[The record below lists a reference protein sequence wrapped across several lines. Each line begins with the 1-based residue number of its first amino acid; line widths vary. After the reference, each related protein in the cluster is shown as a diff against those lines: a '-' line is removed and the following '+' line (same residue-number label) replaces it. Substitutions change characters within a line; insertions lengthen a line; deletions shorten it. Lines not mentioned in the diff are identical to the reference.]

1 MSEKIADFEVKH
13 KGSSYEDRGDGK
25 LISTSNWETEAEIE
39 VYGAVFGTLRVIQ
52 DINNPDAD
60 CGECS
65 WSGEAFMPDG
75 TKSVGF
81 QSSTWEKA
89 GNHVW
94 KLSMIGRDSKE
105 GAVRTES
112 AVALES
118 LTWSG
123 TVYRV
128 QCIWRSRLCERPALL
143 FS

>member
-13 KGSSYEDRGDGK
+13 KGSSYEDGGDGK

-39 VYGAVFGTLRVIQ
+39 VYGAVFGTLKVIQ
-52 DINNPDAD
+52 DINDPDAD
-60 CGECS
+60 SGECS

-75 TKSVGF
+75 TKAIGF
-81 QSSTWEKA
+81 QSGTWEKA

-94 KLSMIGRDSKE
+94 KLSMTGRDSKE

-112 AVALES
+112 TIALET

-123 TVYRV
+123 TVYR
-128 QCIWRSRLCERPALL
+128 A
-143 FS
+143 